1 MWGWRYSQLLLAMG
15 LSGFTFQAH
24 LCQVA
29 KSALTEVSSM
39 AMLQG
44 SGCACMLSHFG
55 YVQLFV
61 TIWTVA
67 HQAFLFMRFPPPGD
81 LPNPEIEPVP
91 PVSPAL
97 AGGFF
102 TTSTIW
108 EAHRF
113 QDTLPQTM
121 KHWHIKHFKL
131 KKFEKWQEHE
141 GLCPSPESGHKTL
154 NWEVPPVP
162 IPEERNIPF
171 SASGMMLEGIWRN
184 SACSVF
190 SNWPPSAHTL
200 CPVSFPQLSI
210 LYQT

>member
-1 MWGWRYSQLLLAMG
+1 
-15 LSGFTFQAH
+15 
-24 LCQVA
+24 
-29 KSALTEVSSM
+29 
-39 AMLQG
+39 MLQG
-44 SGCACMLSHFG
+44 SGCACMLSHFS

-61 TIWTVA
+61 TLWTVA
-67 HQAFLFMRFPPPGD
+67 HQAFLSMRFPRQGYWSGLPLPPPGD

-121 KHWHIKHFKL
+121 IPSHIEHFKL
-131 KKFEKWQEHE
+131 KKFEKWQEQE

-154 NWEVPPVP
+154 KWEVPPSP
-162 IPEERNIPF
+162 IPEERSIPF
-171 SASGMMLEGIWRN
+171 SASGAMLEGIWRN
-184 SACSVF
+184 CACSV
-190 SNWPPSAHTL
+190 SSSWPPTAHTL
-200 CPVSFPQLSI
+200 CPISLPQLSI
-210 LYQT
+210 LHQT

>member
-1 MWGWRYSQLLLAMG
+1 
-15 LSGFTFQAH
+15 
-24 LCQVA
+24 
-29 KSALTEVSSM
+29 M

-44 SGCACMLSHFG
+44 SGCACMLSHFS

-61 TIWTVA
+61 TLWTVA
-67 HQAFLFMRFPPPGD
+67 HQAFLSMRFPRQGYWSGLPLPPPGD

-121 KHWHIKHFKL
+121 IPWHIEHFKL
-131 KKFEKWQEHE
+131 KKFEKWQEQE

-154 NWEVPPVP
+154 K
-162 IPEERNIPF
+162 
-171 SASGMMLEGIWRN
+171 
-184 SACSVF
+184 
-190 SNWPPSAHTL
+190 
-200 CPVSFPQLSI
+200 
-210 LYQT
+210 